1 MNIDDVKV
9 LIASVAGLGNWL
21 VDIDLILKIVLSAAS
36 LVYVVLQIIKHLKSQ
51 LILLNEL
58 KIQNKFGENM

>member
-21 VDIDLILKIVLSAAS
+21 VYIDLILKIVLSAAS
-36 LVYVVLQIIKHLKSQ
+36 LVYVMLQIIKHLK
-51 LILLNEL
+51 N
-58 KIQNKFGENM
+58 N